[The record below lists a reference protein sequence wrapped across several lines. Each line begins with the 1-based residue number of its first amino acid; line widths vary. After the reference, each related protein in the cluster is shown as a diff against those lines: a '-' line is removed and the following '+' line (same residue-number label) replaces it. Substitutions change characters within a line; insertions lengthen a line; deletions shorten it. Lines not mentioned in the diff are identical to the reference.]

1 MAEIIDGMVVVR
13 ETSKE
18 RVVYFVQAQ
27 ELRLIKIG
35 DYALY
40 DTKSPTGRVL
50 SGGLR
55 RGLALTALGV
65 GA

>member
-1 MAEIIDGMVVVR
+1 MILMFGAR
-13 ETSKE
+13 
-18 RVVYFVQAQ
+18 
-27 ELRLIKIG
+27 IG

-40 DTKSPTGRVL
+40 DTKTPTGRVL

-55 RGLALTALGV
+55 RGLALTALRV